1 MLIWLQN
8 YKKSLPINHVKDE
21 RQITEL
27 FVCDNIYN

>member
-8 YKKSLPINHVKDE
+8 YKKSLPINQDKDE